1 VKHDRVRKRSGNGFE
16 TDDRVEEQPQ
26 GNRFQTWIAKL
37 GTCRRV
43 VDLGSGEMGHRRQWA
58 QWLSSRVQYTS
69 LDIQSRFRPTVI
81 ANVERLPIRNGLV
94 DGILAMSVLEH
105 VSQPWVAV
113 KEIQRV
119 LAPGGLVVGYVPY
132 MWPYHADRTFHDYF
146 RFSDE
151 AIRSLFSN
159 FAEIELVA
167 AGSYVNTTLRFAAG
181 FTAAERHLLRFEP
194 FLRRLLGQ
202 AFADAIRKYPT
213 RFEGLS
219 RSPTGYQFLAVK

>member
-1 VKHDRVRKRSGNGFE
+1 MTRTRVQLRSGRRSE
-16 TDDRVEEQPQ
+16 TDGCVEAQPLA
-26 GNRFQTWIAKL
+26 NRFQTWIAKL

-43 VDLGSGEMGHRRQWA
+43 VDFGSGELGHGRQWA
-58 QWLSSRVQYTS
+58 QWLSNRVQFIS
-69 LDIQSRFRPTVI
+69 LDIQSRFRPTIV
-81 ANVERLPIRNGLV
+81 ADAERLPIRSGFV
-94 DGILAMSVLEH
+94 DGVLAMSVLEH
-105 VSQPWVAV
+105 VPQPWVAV
-113 KEIQRV
+113 QEIHRI

-151 AIRSLFSN
+151 AIRSIFSN
-159 FAEIELVA
+159 FAEVELEA

-194 FLRRLLGQ
+194 FLRRLLSK
-202 AFADAIRKYPT
+202 AFADAIREYPT
-213 RFEGLS
+213 RFEGLF